1 MAPRPDIQYVQF
13 YTVGT
18 AARKLSA
25 PSQYIP
31 GIRPRTKAK
40 KKTAVKVYPVE
51 TLAILTALAL
61 LVTILIGA
69 FSYKKAADEYQ
80 TMCRYVTDLENQRR
94 SLADQYEKNF
104 DENTILQTATS
115 TGMVKADQVRQIYI
129 SVSEPAVE
137 LPEEESK
144 GIIGFLTALF
154 A

>member
-18 AARKLSA
+18 AARKLAA
-25 PSQYIP
+25 PTQYIP
-31 GIRPRTKAK
+31 NVRPRTKAR

-51 TLAILTALAL
+51 TLAILTAFAL

-69 FSYKKAADEYQ
+69 FSYKKAAQEYQ

-94 SLADQYEKNF
+94 SLADEYEKNF
-104 DENTILQTATS
+104 DENTVLQTAAS
-115 TGMVKADQVRQIYI
+115 TGMVKADQVQRIYI
-129 SVSEPAVE
+129 SVSEPAAE
-137 LPEEESK
+137 PQEESK
-144 GIIGFLTALF
+144 GLIGFLTALF